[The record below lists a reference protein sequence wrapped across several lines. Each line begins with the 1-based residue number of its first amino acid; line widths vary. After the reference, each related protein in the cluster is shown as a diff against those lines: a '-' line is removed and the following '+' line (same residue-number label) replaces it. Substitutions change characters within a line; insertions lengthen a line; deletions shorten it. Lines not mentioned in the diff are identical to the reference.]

1 MTHNTL
7 SIIQRALKCDK
18 EKLDILCFDT
28 HERCQSQMAK
38 TGHNFYSLRY
48 KDCKIWNTDFAPIP
62 DNYHAIYQLHSSV
75 DFDFILSQ
83 SKFGQLQIAKQIQI
97 QTGLPIVHLEHTI
110 PTSNY
115 TSDQLT
121 ALKSIWGDYNV
132 FISEYAAG
140 AWGFDET
147 ATVICNSIDHEFF
160 KPTDVD
166 MYGDEMTCDGTVLT
180 VQNDFIN
187 RDYCLNYEG
196 WKRIISGLPA
206 KVLGDTKGLSE
217 PAGSLEHLRDE
228 YNKCA
233 VYINTTTE
241 SQMPTAIIEAM
252 ACGKPVVSTATCS
265 IPSFIK
271 HGENGFL
278 TNDEE
283 EFKGYIQQLLNDQ
296 SLRKQMGDKARE
308 TVLDVF
314 SEQKYLDSW
323 NNVFRKVYEEIK

>member
-1 MTHNTL
+1 MTYSTQ
-7 SIIQRALKCDK
+7 SIIQRAIKPKNK
-18 EKLDILCFDT
+18 ERLDILCFDT

-38 TGHNFYSLRY
+38 TGHNFYGFRY
-48 KDCKIWNTDFAPIP
+48 KDCKVWNTNFAEIP
-62 DNYHAIYQLHSSV
+62 SNYHPIENLYDDI

-83 SKFGQLQIAKQIQI
+83 SKFGQLQISKQIQ
-97 QTGLPIVHLEHTI
+97 QQLGLPIIHLEHTI

-115 TSDQLT
+115 TPEQVEMF
-121 ALKSIWGDYNV
+121 KSIWGDYNI
-132 FISEYAAG
+132 FISEYARES
-140 AWGFDET
+140 WGFGENE
-147 ATVICNSIDHEFF
+147 TVICNSIDHEFF
-160 KPTDVD
+160 KPMDVES
-166 MYGDEMTCDGTVLT
+166 DETVFT

-187 RDYCLNYEG
+187 RDYCLNYQG
-196 WKRIISGLPA
+196 WQRIINGFSA
-206 KVLGDTKGLSE
+206 KVLGETEGLSK
-217 PAGSLEHLRDE
+217 AADSLEHLREE

-241 SQMPTAIIEAM
+241 SQMPTAILEAM

-283 EFKGYIQQLLNDQ
+283 EFRGYIQQLLDDKDLRDKIGQ
-296 SLRKQMGDKARE
+296 SARE

-314 SEQKYLDSW
+314 SEQKYIDSW
-323 NNVFRKVYEEIK
+323 NKVFRNVYEDLK

>member
-1 MTHNTL
+1 MTYSTQ
-7 SIIQRALKCDK
+7 SIIQRAIKPKNK
-18 EKLDILCFDT
+18 ERLDILCFDT

-38 TGHNFYSLRY
+38 TGHNFYGFRY
-48 KDCKIWNTDFAPIP
+48 KDCKVWNTNFAEIP
-62 DNYHAIYQLHSSV
+62 SNYHPIENLYDDI

-83 SKFGQLQIAKQIQI
+83 SKFGQLQISKQIQ
-97 QTGLPIVHLEHTI
+97 QQLGLPIIHLEHTI

-115 TSDQLT
+115 TPEQVEMF
-121 ALKSIWGDYNV
+121 KSIWGDYNI
-132 FISEYAAG
+132 FISEYARES
-140 AWGFDET
+140 WGFGENE
-147 ATVICNSIDHEFF
+147 TVICNSIDHEFF
-160 KPTDVD
+160 KPMDVES
-166 MYGDEMTCDGTVLT
+166 DETVFT

-187 RDYCLNYEG
+187 RDYCLNYQG
-196 WKRIISGLPA
+196 WQRIIDGFSA
-206 KVLGDTKGLSE
+206 KVLGETEGLSK
-217 PAGSLEHLRDE
+217 AADSLEHLREE

-241 SQMPTAIIEAM
+241 SQMPTAILEAM

-283 EFKGYIQQLLNDQ
+283 EFRGYIQQLLDDKDLRDKIGQ
-296 SLRKQMGDKARE
+296 SARE

-314 SEQKYLDSW
+314 SEQKYIDSW
-323 NNVFRKVYEEIK
+323 NKVFRNVYEDLK

>member
-1 MTHNTL
+1 MTYSTL
-7 SIIQRALKCDK
+7 PIIQRALKPENK
-18 EKLDILCFDT
+18 ERLDILCFDT

-48 KDCKIWNTDFAPIP
+48 KDCKVWNTDFAEIP
-62 DNYHAIYQLHSSV
+62 ENYHPIQNLYEDI

-83 SKFGQLQIAKQIQI
+83 SKFGQLQISKQIQ
-97 QTGLPIVHLEHTI
+97 QQLGLPIVHLEHTI
-110 PTSNY
+110 PTSNFNAE
-115 TSDQLT
+115 QLEHFR
-121 ALKSIWGDYNV
+121 SIWGDYNV
-132 FISEYAAG
+132 FISDYAAG

-147 ATVICNSIDHEFF
+147 ATVIGNSIDHEFF
-160 KPTDVD
+160 KPMDL
-166 MYGDEMTCDGTVLT
+166 ECDGTVFT

-187 RDYCLNYEG
+187 RDYCLNYQG
-196 WKRIISGLPA
+196 WKRIINGFPA
-206 KVLGDTKGLSE
+206 KVLGDTKGLSK
-217 PAGSLEHLRDE
+217 AADSLEHLRDE

-241 SQMPTAIIEAM
+241 SQMPTAILEAM
-252 ACGKPVVSTATCS
+252 ACGKAVVSTATCS

-283 EFKGYIQQLLNDQ
+283 EFRGYVQQLLDDEP
-296 SLRKQMGDKARE
+296 LRKQMGNKARE

-314 SEQKYLDSW
+314 SEQKYVDSW
-323 NNVFRKVYEEIK
+323 NKLFRKVYEDLK

>member
-1 MTHNTL
+1 MTYSTL
-7 SIIQRALKCDK
+7 SIIQRAVKPKDK

-38 TGHNFYSLRY
+38 TGHNFYSFRY
-48 KDCKIWNTDFAPIP
+48 KDCKVWNTAFADIPENYYPI
-62 DNYHAIYQLHSSV
+62 DNLYESL

-83 SKFGQLQIAKQIQI
+83 SKFGQLQISKQIQQ

-115 TSDQLT
+115 TPEQIEMF
-121 ALKSIWGDYNV
+121 KSIWGDYNV
-132 FISEYAAG
+132 FISEYARDS
-140 AWGFDET
+140 WGFGDT
-147 ATVICNSIDHEFF
+147 DCPVIVNSIDHNFF
-160 KPTDVD
+160 KPVEVES
-166 MYGDEMTCDGTVLT
+166 DETVFT

-187 RDYCLNYEG
+187 RDYCLNYQG
-196 WKRIISGLPA
+196 WQRIISGFSA
-206 KVLGDTKGLSE
+206 KVFGDTKGLSQ
-217 PAGSLEHLRDE
+217 PADSLEHLRDE

-241 SQMPTAIIEAM
+241 SQMPTAILEAM

-283 EFKGYIQQLLNDQ
+283 EFKGYIQQLLDDKD
-296 SLRKQMGDKARE
+296 LRTKMGQAARE

-314 SEQKYLDSW
+314 SEQKYIDNW
-323 NNVFRKVYEEIK
+323 NNIFRKVYEDLK

>member
-1 MTHNTL
+1 MTYSTL
-7 SIIQRALKCDK
+7 SIIQRAIKSKDK

-38 TGHNFYSLRY
+38 TGHNFYSFRY
-48 KDCKIWNTDFAPIP
+48 KDCKVWNTAFADIPENYYPI
-62 DNYHAIYQLHSSV
+62 DNLYESL

-83 SKFGQLQIAKQIQI
+83 SKFGQLQISKQIQQ
-97 QTGLPIVHLEHTI
+97 QTGLPIIHLEHTI

-115 TSDQLT
+115 TPEQIEMF
-121 ALKSIWGDYNV
+121 KSIWGDYNV
-132 FISEYAAG
+132 FISEYARES
-140 AWGFDET
+140 WGFGDT
-147 ATVICNSIDHEFF
+147 DCPVIVNSIDHNFF
-160 KPTDVD
+160 KPVEVES
-166 MYGDEMTCDGTVLT
+166 DETVFT

-187 RDYCLNYEG
+187 RDYCLNYQG
-196 WKRIISGLPA
+196 WQRIISGFSA
-206 KVLGDTKGLSE
+206 KVLGDTKGLSQ
-217 PAGSLEHLRDE
+217 PARSLEHLRDE

-241 SQMPTAIIEAM
+241 SQMPTAILEAM

-283 EFKGYIQQLLNDQ
+283 
-296 SLRKQMGDKARE
+296 
-308 TVLDVF
+308 
-314 SEQKYLDSW
+314 
-323 NNVFRKVYEEIK
+323 

>member
-1 MTHNTL
+1 MTYSTQ
-7 SIIQRALKCDK
+7 SIIQRAIKPKNK

-38 TGHNFYSLRY
+38 TGHNFYSFRY
-48 KDCKIWNTDFAPIP
+48 KDCKIWNTDFAEIP
-62 DNYHAIYQLHSSV
+62 ENYHPIEVLHTDI
-75 DFDFILSQ
+75 DFDLILSQ
-83 SKFGQLQIAKQIQI
+83 SKFGQLQISKQIQN
-97 QTGLPIVHLEHTI
+97 QFGLPIIHLEHTV

-115 TSDQLT
+115 TSEQLT

-160 KPTDVD
+160 KPLEV
-166 MYGDEMTCDGTVLT
+166 ECDGTVFT

-187 RDYCLNYEG
+187 RDYCLNYQG

-283 EFKGYIQQLLNDQ
+283 EFKGYIQQLLNDE

-308 TVLDVF
+308 TVLDIF
-314 SEQKYLDSW
+314 SQQKYIDSW

>member
-1 MTHNTL
+1 MTYSTL
-7 SIIQRALKCDK
+7 SIIQRAIKPKNK

-38 TGHNFYSLRY
+38 TGHNFYAFRY
-48 KDCKIWNTDFAPIP
+48 QDCKVWNTAFAEIP
-62 DNYHAIYQLHSSV
+62 ENYHPIKDLYSDI

-83 SKFGQLQIAKQIQI
+83 SKFGQLQISKQIQR
-97 QTGLPIVHLEHTI
+97 QTGLPIIHLEHTI

-115 TSDQLT
+115 TPEQIEMF
-121 ALKSIWGDYNV
+121 KSIWGDYNV
-132 FISEYAAG
+132 FISEYARDS
-140 AWGFDET
+140 WGFGDT
-147 ATVICNSIDHEFF
+147 DCPVIVNSIDHNFF
-160 KPTDVD
+160 KP
-166 MYGDEMTCDGTVLT
+166 MEIECDETVFT

-187 RDYCLNYEG
+187 RDYCLNFQG
-196 WKRIISGLPA
+196 WKRIINGFSA
-206 KVLGDTKGLSE
+206 KVLGETEGLSK
-217 PAGSLEHLRDE
+217 PADSLEHLREE

-241 SQMPTAIIEAM
+241 SQMPTAILEAM

-283 EFKGYIQQLLNDQ
+283 EFRGYIQQLLDDKD
-296 SLRKQMGDKARE
+296 LRDKIGKAARE

-314 SEQKYLDSW
+314 SEQKYIDKW
-323 NNVFRKVYEEIK
+323 NNTFRKVYEDLK

>member
-1 MTHNTL
+1 MPYSTQ
-7 SIIQRALKCDK
+7 SIINFALKPKNK

-38 TGHNFYSLRY
+38 TGHNFYSFRY
-48 KDCKIWNTDFAPIP
+48 KDCKIWNEKFAKLP
-62 DNYHAIYQLHSSV
+62 DNYHPIDDLYATI

-83 SKFGQLQIAKQIQI
+83 SKFGQLQISKQIQQ
-97 QTGLPIVHLEHTI
+97 QTGLPIIHLEHTI

-115 TSDQLT
+115 TDKQLEIF
-121 ALKSIWGDYNV
+121 KSIWGDYNV
-132 FISEYAAG
+132 FISQYAKES
-140 AWGFDET
+140 WGFNDT
-147 ATVICNSIDHEFF
+147 DSPVVVNSIDHNFF
-160 KPTDVD
+160 EPMDIEC
-166 MYGDEMTCDGTVLT
+166 DETVFT

-196 WKRIISGLPA
+196 WKRIISGFPA

-217 PAGSLEHLRDE
+217 PASSLEHLRDE

-241 SQMPTAIIEAM
+241 SQMPTAILEAM
-252 ACGKPVVSTATCS
+252 ACGKPIVSTATCS

-283 EFKGYIQQLLNDQ
+283 EFRGYIRQLLDDKD
-296 SLRKQMGDKARE
+296 LRAKMGQAARE

-314 SEQKYLDSW
+314 SEQKYIDNW
-323 NNVFRKVYEEIK
+323 NKIFTTVYEGLI

>member
-1 MTHNTL
+1 MTYSTQP
-7 SIIQRALKCDK
+7 IIQRAIKPKNK
-18 EKLDILCFDT
+18 ERLDILCFDT

-38 TGHNFYSLRY
+38 TGHNFYGFRY
-48 KDCKIWNTDFAPIP
+48 KDCKVWNTNFAEIP
-62 DNYHAIYQLHSSV
+62 SNYHPIKNLYDDI

-83 SKFGQLQIAKQIQI
+83 SKFGQLQISKQIQ
-97 QTGLPIVHLEHTI
+97 QQLGLPIIHLEHTI

-115 TSDQLT
+115 TPEQVEMF
-121 ALKSIWGDYNV
+121 KSIWGDYNI
-132 FISEYAAG
+132 FISEYARES
-140 AWGFDET
+140 WGFGENE
-147 ATVICNSIDHEFF
+147 TVICNSIDHEFF
-160 KPTDVD
+160 KPMNVES
-166 MYGDEMTCDGTVLT
+166 DETVFT

-187 RDYCLNYEG
+187 RDYCLNYQG
-196 WKRIISGLPA
+196 WQRIINGFSA
-206 KVLGDTKGLSE
+206 KVLGETEGLSK
-217 PAGSLEHLRDE
+217 AADSLEHLREE

-241 SQMPTAIIEAM
+241 SQMPTAILEAM

-283 EFKGYIQQLLNDQ
+283 EFRGYIQQLLDNKDLREKIGQ
-296 SLRKQMGDKARE
+296 SARE

-314 SEQKYLDSW
+314 SEQKYIDSW
-323 NNVFRKVYEEIK
+323 NKVFRNIYEDLK

>member
-1 MTHNTL
+1 MTYSTL
-7 SIIQRALKCDK
+7 SIIQRAVKPKDK

-38 TGHNFYSLRY
+38 TGHNFYSFRY
-48 KDCKIWNTDFAPIP
+48 KDCKVWNTAFADIPENYYPI
-62 DNYHAIYQLHSSV
+62 DNLYESL

-83 SKFGQLQIAKQIQI
+83 SKFGQLQISKQIQQ

-115 TSDQLT
+115 TPEQIEMF
-121 ALKSIWGDYNV
+121 KSIWGDYNV
-132 FISEYAAG
+132 FISEYARDS
-140 AWGFDET
+140 WGFGDT
-147 ATVICNSIDHEFF
+147 DCPVIVNSIDHNFF
-160 KPTDVD
+160 KPVEVES
-166 MYGDEMTCDGTVLT
+166 DETVFT

-187 RDYCLNYEG
+187 RDYCLNYQG
-196 WKRIISGLPA
+196 WQRIISGFSA
-206 KVLGDTKGLSE
+206 KVLGDTKGLSQ
-217 PAGSLEHLRDE
+217 PASSLEHLRDE

-241 SQMPTAIIEAM
+241 SQMPTAILEAM

-283 EFKGYIQQLLNDQ
+283 EFKGYIQQLLDDKD
-296 SLRKQMGDKARE
+296 LRTKIGQAARE

-314 SEQKYLDSW
+314 SEQKYIDNW
-323 NNVFRKVYEEIK
+323 NNVFRKVYEDLK

>member
-1 MTHNTL
+1 MTYSTL
-7 SIIQRALKCDK
+7 SIIQRAVKPKDK

-38 TGHNFYSLRY
+38 TGHNFYSFRY
-48 KDCKIWNTDFAPIP
+48 KDCKVWNTAFADIPENYYPI
-62 DNYHAIYQLHSSV
+62 DNLYESL

-83 SKFGQLQIAKQIQI
+83 SKFGQLQISKQIQQ

-115 TSDQLT
+115 TPEQIEMF
-121 ALKSIWGDYNV
+121 KSIWGDYNV
-132 FISEYAAG
+132 FISEYARDS
-140 AWGFDET
+140 WGFGDT
-147 ATVICNSIDHEFF
+147 DCPVIVNSIDHNFF
-160 KPTDVD
+160 KPVEVES
-166 MYGDEMTCDGTVLT
+166 DETVFT

-187 RDYCLNYEG
+187 RDYCLNYQG
-196 WKRIISGLPA
+196 WQRIISGFSG
-206 KVLGDTKGLSE
+206 KVLGDTKGLSQ
-217 PAGSLEHLRDE
+217 PADSLEHLRDE

-241 SQMPTAIIEAM
+241 SQMPTAILEAM

-283 EFKGYIQQLLNDQ
+283 EFKGYIQQLLDDKD
-296 SLRKQMGDKARE
+296 LRTKIGQAARE

-314 SEQKYLDSW
+314 SEQKYIDNW
-323 NNVFRKVYEEIK
+323 NNVFRKVYEDLK

>member
-1 MTHNTL
+1 MTYSTQP
-7 SIIQRALKCDK
+7 IIQRAIKPKNK
-18 EKLDILCFDT
+18 ERLDILCFDT

-38 TGHNFYSLRY
+38 TGHNFYGFRY
-48 KDCKIWNTDFAPIP
+48 KDCKVWNTNFAEIP
-62 DNYHAIYQLHSSV
+62 SNYHPIENLYDDI

-83 SKFGQLQIAKQIQI
+83 SKFGQLQISKQIQ
-97 QTGLPIVHLEHTI
+97 QQLGLPIIHLEHTI

-115 TSDQLT
+115 TPEQVEMF
-121 ALKSIWGDYNV
+121 KSIWGDYNI
-132 FISEYAAG
+132 FISEYARES
-140 AWGFDET
+140 WGFDESE
-147 ATVICNSIDHEFF
+147 TVICNSIDHEFF
-160 KPTDVD
+160 KPMDVES
-166 MYGDEMTCDGTVLT
+166 DETVFT

-187 RDYCLNYEG
+187 RDYCLNYQG
-196 WKRIISGLPA
+196 WQRIINGFSA
-206 KVLGDTKGLSE
+206 KVLGETEGLSK
-217 PAGSLEHLRDE
+217 AADSLEHLREE

-241 SQMPTAIIEAM
+241 SQMPTAILEAM

-283 EFKGYIQQLLNDQ
+283 EFRGYVQQLLDDKDLRDKIGQ
-296 SLRKQMGDKARE
+296 SARE

-314 SEQKYLDSW
+314 SEQKYIDSW
-323 NNVFRKVYEEIK
+323 NKVFKNVYEDLK

>member
-1 MTHNTL
+1 MTYSTQP
-7 SIIQRALKCDK
+7 IIQRAIKPKNK
-18 EKLDILCFDT
+18 ERLDILCFDT

-38 TGHNFYSLRY
+38 TGHNFYAFRY
-48 KDCKIWNTDFAPIP
+48 KDCKVWNTNFAEIP
-62 DNYHAIYQLHSSV
+62 SNYHPIENLYDDI

-83 SKFGQLQIAKQIQI
+83 SKFGQLQISKQIQ
-97 QTGLPIVHLEHTI
+97 QQLGLPIIHLEHTI

-115 TSDQLT
+115 TPEQVEMF
-121 ALKSIWGDYNV
+121 KSIWGDYNV
-132 FISEYAAG
+132 FISDYAAG

-147 ATVICNSIDHEFF
+147 ATVIGNSIDHDFF
-160 KPTDVD
+160 KPMDVES
-166 MYGDEMTCDGTVLT
+166 DETVFT

-187 RDYCLNYEG
+187 RDYCLNYQG
-196 WKRIISGLPA
+196 WQRIINGFSA
-206 KVLGDTKGLSE
+206 KVLGETEGLSK
-217 PAGSLEHLRDE
+217 AADSLEHLREE

-241 SQMPTAIIEAM
+241 SQMPTAILEAM

-283 EFKGYIQQLLNDQ
+283 EFRGYIQQLLDDKDLRDKIGQ
-296 SLRKQMGDKARE
+296 SARE

-314 SEQKYLDSW
+314 SEQKYIDSW
-323 NNVFRKVYEEIK
+323 NKVFRNVYEDLK

>member
-1 MTHNTL
+1 MTYSTL
-7 SIIQRALKCDK
+7 SIIQRAVKPKDK

-38 TGHNFYSLRY
+38 TGHNFYSFRY
-48 KDCKIWNTDFAPIP
+48 KDCKVWNTAFADIPENYYPI
-62 DNYHAIYQLHSSV
+62 DNLYESL

-83 SKFGQLQIAKQIQI
+83 SKFGQLQISKQIQQ

-115 TSDQLT
+115 TPEQIEMF
-121 ALKSIWGDYNV
+121 KSIWGDYNV
-132 FISEYAAG
+132 FISEYARDS
-140 AWGFDET
+140 WGFGDT
-147 ATVICNSIDHEFF
+147 DCPVIVNSIDHNFF
-160 KPTDVD
+160 KPVEVES
-166 MYGDEMTCDGTVLT
+166 DETVFT

-187 RDYCLNYEG
+187 RDYCLNYQG
-196 WKRIISGLPA
+196 WQRIISGFSA
-206 KVLGDTKGLSE
+206 KVFGDTKGLSQ
-217 PAGSLEHLRDE
+217 PADSLEHLRDE

-241 SQMPTAIIEAM
+241 SQMPTAILEAM

-283 EFKGYIQQLLNDQ
+283 EFKGYIQQLLDDKD
-296 SLRKQMGDKARE
+296 LRTKIGQAARE

-314 SEQKYLDSW
+314 SEQKYIDNW
-323 NNVFRKVYEEIK
+323 NNVFRKVYEDLK